1 MSIDQLVNE
10 LHKLNRTEK
19 LQAMQILVHDLAAA
33 EDALLTPGET
43 YHIWSPHDS
52 YGAAQTML
60 EALEKKKGKQKQHG
74 V

>member
-1 MSIDQLVNE
+1 MNIDELVNE

-33 EDALLTPGET
+33 EDALLKPGET
-43 YHIWSPHDS
+43 YAIWSPHDS

-60 EALEKKKGKQKQHG
+60 DALEKEKEQQR
-74 V
+74 